1 MNEIEM
7 FVSLLSPDG
16 VLETYNNIIIRRPN
30 ATVLYLAVK

>member
-16 VLETYNNIIIRRPN
+16 VLETDNNIIRRPN